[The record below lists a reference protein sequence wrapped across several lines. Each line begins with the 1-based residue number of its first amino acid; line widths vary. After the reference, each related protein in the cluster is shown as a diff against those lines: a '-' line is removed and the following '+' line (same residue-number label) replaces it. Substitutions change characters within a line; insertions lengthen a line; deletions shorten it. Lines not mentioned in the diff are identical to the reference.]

1 MVYLQKLSCVNTC
14 NGFENH
20 VKASL
25 DFRGE
30 LSLERGIQ
38 MNKKIII
45 RTLEKIALYMELQA
59 ENPFKVSAFR
69 KAAAALEADER
80 SLSEIDDITAIKGIG
95 KGTAA
100 VIIELMETGV
110 SSTLKELEEIV
121 PKGLIPLMKLPGLG
135 GKKLAKL
142 YQELNI
148 VDADSLKAACEAGK
162 VRELAGFAA
171 KTEEKILKEL
181 ENFGSRKERLPIWQL
196 EPAVLEINELL
207 ASLPEVEKFS
217 VAGSFRRVAETSKDI
232 DFIVATSAYEIVRE
246 AILTRLVVLETI
258 AAGDT
263 KVSVILDRDEPVSVD
278 FRLVKSEEYATA
290 LHHFT
295 GSKDH
300 NVRMRQLAK
309 SMDKKIS
316 EYGVEQED
324 GSIVTF
330 ETEEQFFAHFD
341 LPFIPPTVRESGKE
355 LDRLGEL
362 DQLVKLEDI
371 VSDLHMHTTW
381 SDGAHSVN
389 EMGQAL
395 IAKGYTHA
403 VITDHSHYLKVANG
417 LTPERLQQQKQ
428 DIYAFNESNP
438 GFRLYRGTE
447 MDILPDGTLDFD
459 DEVLKELD
467 FVIASIHSSF
477 TQSQDKIMARL
488 KTAVEHPYVHMI
500 AHPTG
505 RIVGER
511 DGYDPDVPLLI
522 EWAAQHG
529 KILELNANPY
539 RLDLCIEH
547 LQLAMEHNVP
557 IAINTDAHAIDQL
570 RFMDIGVKYAQKA
583 WLKKD
588 LIVNTWSKERFEA
601 FIMKN
606 K

>member
-1 MVYLQKLSCVNTC
+1 
-14 NGFENH
+14 
-20 VKASL
+20 
-25 DFRGE
+25 
-30 LSLERGIQ
+30 

-100 VIIELMETGV
+100 VITELMEIGE
-110 SSTLKELEEIV
+110 STVLKELEAIV
-121 PKGLIPLMKLPGLG
+121 PKGLVPLMKLPGLG

-148 VDADSLKAACEAGK
+148 VDAATLKAACEAGQ
-162 VRELAGFAA
+162 VRGLAGFAA

-181 ENFGSRKERLPIWQL
+181 ETFGSRAERLPIWQL
-196 EPAVLEINELL
+196 EPVVLEINELL
-207 ASLPEVEKFS
+207 ASLPEVELFS
-217 VAGSFRRVAETSKDI
+217 VAGSFRRVAETSKDV
-232 DFIVATSAYEIVRE
+232 DFIIATKEYEVVRE
-246 AILTRLVVLETI
+246 AILTRLAILETV
-258 AAGDT
+258 AAGAT
-263 KVSVILDRDEPVSVD
+263 KVSVILDREEPVSVD
-278 FRLVKSEEYATA
+278 FRLVTREEFATA

-309 SMDKKIS
+309 SMGKKIS

-324 GSIVTF
+324 GTVVTF
-330 ETEEQFFAHFD
+330 ESEEAFFAHFN

-355 LDRLGEL
+355 LDRLDEL
-362 DQLVKLEDI
+362 SELVKLEDI
-371 VSDLHMHTTW
+371 VADLHMHTTW
-381 SDGAHSVN
+381 SDGAHSVS

-395 IAKGYTHA
+395 MDNGYSHA
-403 VITDHSHYLKVANG
+403 VITDHSQYLKVANG
-417 LTPERLQQQKQ
+417 LTPERLEQQKL
-428 DIYAFNESNP
+428 DIYAFNEANP
-438 GFRLYRGTE
+438 NFRLYRGTE
-447 MDILPDGTLDFD
+447 MDILPDGTLDFGD
-459 DEVLKELD
+459 DVLKELD

-488 KTAVEHPYVHMI
+488 KTAVENPYVHMI

-505 RIVGER
+505 RIVGQR
-511 DGYDPDVPLLI
+511 GGYDPDVPLLI
-522 EWAAQHG
+522 EWAAAHG

-539 RLDLCIEH
+539 RLDLSIEY
-547 LQLAMEHNVP
+547 LTLAMEKNVP

-588 LIVNTWSKERFEA
+588 LIVNTWSKDKFEA
-601 FIMKN
+601 FISKN

>member
-1 MVYLQKLSCVNTC
+1 MRKL
-14 NGFENH
+14 
-20 VKASL
+20 
-25 DFRGE
+25 
-30 LSLERGIQ
+30 LSIFGGSFFKVTKGVSKL

-80 SLSEIDDITAIKGIG
+80 SLSEIEDITAIKGIG

-100 VIIELMETGV
+100 VIFELMETNE
-110 SSTLKELEEIV
+110 SSVLKELEEVV

-148 VDADSLKAACEAGK
+148 VDAQSLKIACEAGK
-162 VRELAGFAA
+162 VRELSGFAA

-181 ENFGSRKERLPIWQL
+181 ENFGTRAERLPVWQL
-196 EPAVLEINELL
+196 EPVVLEINELL
-207 ASLPEVEKFS
+207 ASLPEVQKFS
-217 VAGSFRRVAETSKDI
+217 VAGSFRRVAETSKDV
-232 DFIVATSAYEIVRE
+232 DFIIATEQVDIVRE
-246 AILTRLVVLETI
+246 ALLTRLNILETI

-278 FRLVKSEEYATA
+278 FRMVKLEEYATA

-309 SMDKKIS
+309 SMGKKIS

-324 GSIVTF
+324 GTVETF
-330 ETEEQFFAHFD
+330 ESEEAFFAHFN
-341 LPFIPPTVRESGKE
+341 LPFIPPSVRESGKE

-362 DQLVKLEDI
+362 PHLVQLKDI

-381 SDGAHSVN
+381 SDGAHSVG
-389 EMGQAL
+389 EMGEAL
-395 IAKGYTHA
+395 IARGYTHA
-403 VITDHSHYLKVANG
+403 VITDHSQYLKVANG
-417 LTPERLQQQKQ
+417 LTPERLDQQKL
-428 DIYAFNESNP
+428 DIYAFNETHP
-438 GFRLYRGTE
+438 DFRLYRGTE
-447 MDILPDGTLDFD
+447 MDILPDGSLDFED
-459 DEVLKELD
+459 DVLKELD

-488 KTAVEHPYVHMI
+488 KSAVENPYVHMI

-505 RIVGER
+505 RIVGQR
-511 DGYDPDVPLLI
+511 GGYDPDVPQLI
-522 EWAAQHG
+522 EWAAEHG
-529 KILELNANPY
+529 KILELNANPH
-539 RLDLCIEH
+539 RLDLCTEH
-547 LQLAMEHNVP
+547 LQLAMEKNVL

-570 RFMDIGVKYAQKA
+570 RFMEIGTKYAQKA
-583 WLKKD
+583 WLKKE
-588 LIVNTWSKERFEA
+588 LIVNTWSKEQFEA
-601 FIMKN
+601 FITKH

>member
-1 MVYLQKLSCVNTC
+1 
-14 NGFENH
+14 
-20 VKASL
+20 
-25 DFRGE
+25 
-30 LSLERGIQ
+30 
-38 MNKKIII
+38 
-45 RTLEKIALYMELQA
+45 MELQA

-80 SLSEIDDITAIKGIG
+80 SLSEIDDITGIKGIG

-100 VIIELMETGV
+100 VILELMEVGE
-110 SSTLKELEEIV
+110 SSVLKELEAIV
-121 PKGLIPLMKLPGLG
+121 PKGLIPLLKLPGLG
-135 GKKLAKL
+135 GKKIAKL

-148 VDADSLKAACEAGK
+148 VDAESLKAACEAGK

-181 ENFGSRKERLPIWQL
+181 ETFGTRAERLPIWQL
-196 EPAVLEINELL
+196 EPVVLEINELL
-207 ASLPEVEKFS
+207 ANLPEVELFS

-232 DFIVATSAYEIVRE
+232 DFIVATSDYEAVRE
-246 AILTRLVVLETI
+246 AILTQLVIIETI

-263 KVSVILDRDEPVSVD
+263 KVSVILDREEPVSVD
-278 FRLVKSEEYATA
+278 FRLVKREEYATA

-309 SMDKKIS
+309 SMGKKIS

-324 GSIVTF
+324 GTMATF
-330 ETEEQFFAHFD
+330 DSEEAFFAHFD

-355 LDRLGEL
+355 LDRLEEL
-362 DQLVKLEDI
+362 SGLVTLQDI

-389 EMGQAL
+389 EMGEAL

-403 VITDHSHYLKVANG
+403 VITDHSQYLKVANG
-417 LTPERLQQQKQ
+417 LTPERLQQQMQ
-428 DIYAFNESNP
+428 DIEAFNEANP
-438 GFRLYRGTE
+438 NFRLYRGTE
-447 MDILPDGTLDFD
+447 MDILPDGTLDFN
-459 DEVLKELD
+459 DEVLKDLD

-488 KTAVEHPYVHMI
+488 KTAIENPYVHMI

-505 RIVGER
+505 RIVGQR
-511 DGYDPDVPLLI
+511 GGYDPDVPLLI
-522 EWAAQHG
+522 EWAARHG

-539 RLDLCIEH
+539 RLDLCVEY
-547 LQLAMEHNVP
+547 LQLAMEKNVP

-583 WLKKD
+583 WLKKE
-588 LIVNTWSKERFEA
+588 LIVNTWTKEKFET
-601 FIMKN
+601 FITKH
-606 K
+606 KQQL

>member
-1 MVYLQKLSCVNTC
+1 
-14 NGFENH
+14 
-20 VKASL
+20 
-25 DFRGE
+25 
-30 LSLERGIQ
+30 
-38 MNKKIII
+38 
-45 RTLEKIALYMELQA
+45 MELQA

-80 SLSEIDDITAIKGIG
+80 SLSEIEDITAIKGIG

-100 VIIELMETGV
+100 VILELIETGQ
-110 SSTLKELEEIV
+110 SSTLKELEEVV
-121 PKGLIPLMKLPGLG
+121 PKGLVPLMKLPGLG

-148 VDADSLKAACEAGK
+148 IDAASLRVACETGK
-162 VRELAGFAA
+162 VRELAGFAV

-181 ENFGSRKERLPIWQL
+181 ESFGTRAERLPIWQL
-196 EPAVLEINELL
+196 EPVVLEINALL

-232 DFIVATSAYEIVRE
+232 DFIVATEQYELVRE
-246 AILTRLVVLETI
+246 AILKRLAILETI

-263 KVSVILDRDEPVSVD
+263 KVSVILDREEPVSVD
-278 FRLVKSEEYATA
+278 FRLVKRSEFATA

-309 SMDKKIS
+309 SMGKKIS

-324 GSIVTF
+324 GTIQTF
-330 ETEEQFFAHFD
+330 ETEEQFFAHFN

-355 LDRLGEL
+355 LDRLQEL
-362 DQLVKLEDI
+362 KYLVQPGDI

-381 SDGAHSVN
+381 SDGAHSVT
-389 EMGQAL
+389 EMGEAL
-395 IAKGYTHA
+395 IELGYTYA
-403 VITDHSHYLKVANG
+403 VITDHSQYLKVANG
-417 LTPERLQQQKQ
+417 LTPERLEQQKL
-428 DIYAFNESNP
+428 DIYAFNEKHPN
-438 GFRLYRGTE
+438 FRLFRGTE
-447 MDILPDGTLDFD
+447 MDILPDGTLDFND
-459 DEVLKELD
+459 DVLKELD

-488 KTAVEHPYVHMI
+488 KTAVENPYVHMI

-505 RIVGER
+505 RIVGQR
-511 DGYDPDVPLLI
+511 GGYDPDVPLLI
-522 EWAAQHG
+522 EWAAEHG

-539 RLDLCIEH
+539 RLDLSVEY
-547 LQLAMEHNVP
+547 LQLAMEKNVP

-570 RFMDIGVKYAQKA
+570 RFMDIGTKYAQKA
-583 WLKKD
+583 WLKKE
-588 LIVNTWSKERFEA
+588 LIVNTWSLKQFET
-601 FIMKN
+601 FIKKIKTN
-606 K
+606 LEKQEVFS

>member
-1 MVYLQKLSCVNTC
+1 
-14 NGFENH
+14 
-20 VKASL
+20 
-25 DFRGE
+25 
-30 LSLERGIQ
+30 

-69 KAAAALEADER
+69 KAAGALEADER

-100 VIIELMETGV
+100 VILELMEIGE
-110 SSTLKELEEIV
+110 SSVLKELEAAV
-121 PKGLIPLMKLPGLG
+121 PKGLVPLMKLPGLG

-148 VDADSLKAACEAGK
+148 VDAETLKAACEAGK

-181 ENFGSRKERLPIWQL
+181 ETFGSRAERLPIWQL
-196 EPAVLEINELL
+196 EPVVLEINELL
-207 ASLPEVEKFS
+207 ASLPEVELFS
-217 VAGSFRRVAETSKDI
+217 VAGSFRRIAETSKDV
-232 DFIVATSAYEIVRE
+232 DFIVATKEYETVRE
-246 AILTRLVVLETI
+246 AILTRLAILETI

-263 KVSVILDRDEPVSVD
+263 KVSVILDREEPVSVD
-278 FRLVKSEEYATA
+278 FRLVKREEYATA

-300 NVRMRQLAK
+300 NVCMRQLAK
-309 SMDKKIS
+309 SMGKKIS

-324 GSIVTF
+324 GTLATF
-330 ETEEQFFAHFD
+330 ESEEAFFAHFN
-341 LPFIPPTVRESGKE
+341 LPYIPPTVRESGKE
-355 LDRLGEL
+355 LERLDEL
-362 DQLVKLEDI
+362 NDLVKLNDI

-381 SDGAHSVN
+381 SDGAHSVS

-395 IAKGYTHA
+395 IDKGYKYA
-403 VITDHSHYLKVANG
+403 VITDHSQYLKVANG
-417 LTPERLQQQKQ
+417 LTPERLEQQKF
-428 DIYAFNESNP
+428 DIYSFNEANP
-438 GFRLYRGTE
+438 DFRLYRGTE

-459 DEVLKELD
+459 DDVLKDLD

-488 KTAVEHPYVHMI
+488 KTAMENQFVHMI

-511 DGYDPDVPLLI
+511 GGYNPDVPLLI
-522 EWAAQHG
+522 DWAAEHG

-539 RLDLCIEH
+539 RLDLSTEY
-547 LQLAMEHNVP
+547 LQLAIEKNVP
-557 IAINTDAHAIDQL
+557 IAINTDAHAIDHL
-570 RFMDIGVKYAQKA
+570 RFMDIGVNYAQKA
-583 WLKKD
+583 WLKKE
-588 LIVNTWSKERFEA
+588 LIVNTWSKEKFEA
-601 FIMKN
+601 FITKN
-606 K
+606 KEK

>member
-1 MVYLQKLSCVNTC
+1 MM
-14 NGFENH
+14 
-20 VKASL
+20 
-25 DFRGE
+25 
-30 LSLERGIQ
+30 

-100 VIIELMETGV
+100 VITELMEIGE
-110 SSTLKELEEIV
+110 STVLKELEAIV
-121 PKGLIPLMKLPGLG
+121 PKGLVPLMKLPGLG

-148 VDADSLKAACEAGK
+148 VDAATLKAACEAGQ
-162 VRELAGFAA
+162 VRGLAGFAA

-181 ENFGSRKERLPIWQL
+181 ETFGSRAERLPIWQL
-196 EPAVLEINELL
+196 EPVVLEINELL
-207 ASLPEVEKFS
+207 ASLPEVELFS
-217 VAGSFRRVAETSKDI
+217 VAGSFRRVAETSKDV
-232 DFIVATSAYEIVRE
+232 DFIIATKEYEVVRE
-246 AILTRLVVLETI
+246 AILTRLAILETV

-263 KVSVILDRDEPVSVD
+263 KVSVILDREEPVSVD
-278 FRLVKSEEYATA
+278 FRLVTREEFATA

-309 SMDKKIS
+309 SMGKKIS

-324 GSIVTF
+324 GTVVTF
-330 ETEEQFFAHFD
+330 ESEEAFFAHFN

-355 LDRLGEL
+355 LDRLDEL
-362 DQLVKLEDI
+362 SELVKLEDI
-371 VSDLHMHTTW
+371 VADLHMHTTW
-381 SDGAHSVN
+381 SDGAHSVS

-395 IAKGYTHA
+395 IDNGYSHA
-403 VITDHSHYLKVANG
+403 VITDHSQYLKVANG
-417 LTPERLQQQKQ
+417 LTPERLEQQKL
-428 DIYAFNESNP
+428 DIYAFNEANP
-438 GFRLYRGTE
+438 NFRLYRGTE
-447 MDILPDGTLDFD
+447 MDILPDGTLDFGD
-459 DEVLKELD
+459 DVLKELD

-477 TQSQDKIMARL
+477 TQPQDKIMARL
-488 KTAVEHPYVHMI
+488 KTAVENPYVHMI

-505 RIVGER
+505 RIVGQR
-511 DGYDPDVPLLI
+511 GGYDPDVPLLI
-522 EWAAQHG
+522 EWAAAHG

-539 RLDLCIEH
+539 RLDLSIEY
-547 LQLAMEHNVP
+547 LTLAMEKNVP

-588 LIVNTWSKERFEA
+588 LIVNTWAKDKFEA
-601 FIMKN
+601 FISKN

>member
-1 MVYLQKLSCVNTC
+1 M
-14 NGFENH
+14 
-20 VKASL
+20 
-25 DFRGE
+25 
-30 LSLERGIQ
+30 

-80 SLSEIDDITAIKGIG
+80 SLSEIDDITTIKGIG

-100 VIIELMETGV
+100 VITELMEIGE
-110 SSTLKELEEIV
+110 STVLKELEAIV
-121 PKGLIPLMKLPGLG
+121 PKGLVPLMKLPGLG

-148 VDADSLKAACEAGK
+148 VDADTLKAACEAGQ
-162 VRELAGFAA
+162 VRGLAGFAA

-181 ENFGSRKERLPIWQL
+181 ETFGSRAERLPIWQL
-196 EPAVLEINELL
+196 EPVVLEINELL
-207 ASLPEVEKFS
+207 ASLPEVELFS
-217 VAGSFRRVAETSKDI
+217 VAGSFRRVAETSKDV
-232 DFIVATSAYEIVRE
+232 DFIIATKEYEVVRE
-246 AILTRLVVLETI
+246 AILTRLAILETV

-263 KVSVILDRDEPVSVD
+263 KVSVILDREEPVSVD
-278 FRLVKSEEYATA
+278 FRLVTREEFATA

-309 SMDKKIS
+309 SMGKKIS

-324 GSIVTF
+324 GTVVTF
-330 ETEEQFFAHFD
+330 ESEEAFFAHFN

-355 LDRLGEL
+355 LDRLDEL
-362 DQLVKLEDI
+362 AELVKLEDI
-371 VSDLHMHTTW
+371 VTDLHMHTTW
-381 SDGAHSVN
+381 SDGAHSVS

-395 IAKGYTHA
+395 MDIGYSHA
-403 VITDHSHYLKVANG
+403 VITDHSQYLKVANG
-417 LTPERLQQQKQ
+417 LTPERLEQQKL
-428 DIYAFNESNP
+428 DIYAFNEANP
-438 GFRLYRGTE
+438 NFRLYRGTE
-447 MDILPDGTLDFD
+447 MDILPDGTLDFGD
-459 DEVLKELD
+459 DVLKELD

-488 KTAVEHPYVHMI
+488 KTAVENPYVHMI

-505 RIVGER
+505 RIVGQR
-511 DGYDPDVPLLI
+511 GGYDPDVPLLI
-522 EWAAQHG
+522 EWAAAHG

-539 RLDLCIEH
+539 RLDLSIEY
-547 LQLAMEHNVP
+547 LTLAMEKNVP

-588 LIVNTWSKERFEA
+588 LIVNTWSKDKFES
-601 FIMKN
+601 FISKN

>member
-1 MVYLQKLSCVNTC
+1 MM
-14 NGFENH
+14 
-20 VKASL
+20 
-25 DFRGE
+25 
-30 LSLERGIQ
+30 

-100 VIIELMETGV
+100 VITELMEIGE
-110 SSTLKELEEIV
+110 STVLKELEAIV
-121 PKGLIPLMKLPGLG
+121 PKGLVPLMKLPGLG

-148 VDADSLKAACEAGK
+148 VDAATLKAACEAGQ
-162 VRELAGFAA
+162 VRGLAGFAA

-181 ENFGSRKERLPIWQL
+181 ETFGSRAERLPIWQL
-196 EPAVLEINELL
+196 EPVVLEINELL
-207 ASLPEVEKFS
+207 ASLPEVELFS
-217 VAGSFRRVAETSKDI
+217 VAGSFRRVAETSKDV
-232 DFIVATSAYEIVRE
+232 DFIIATKEYEVVRE
-246 AILTRLVVLETI
+246 AILTRLAILETV
-258 AAGDT
+258 AAGAT
-263 KVSVILDRDEPVSVD
+263 KVSVILDREEPVSVD
-278 FRLVKSEEYATA
+278 FRLVTREEFATA

-309 SMDKKIS
+309 SMGKKIS

-324 GSIVTF
+324 GTVVTF
-330 ETEEQFFAHFD
+330 ESEEAFFAHFN

-355 LDRLGEL
+355 LDRLDEL
-362 DQLVKLEDI
+362 SELVKLEDI
-371 VSDLHMHTTW
+371 VADLHMHTTW
-381 SDGAHSVN
+381 SDGAHSVS

-395 IAKGYTHA
+395 MDNGYSHA
-403 VITDHSHYLKVANG
+403 VITDHSQYLKVANG
-417 LTPERLQQQKQ
+417 LTPERLEQQKL
-428 DIYAFNESNP
+428 DIYAFNEANP
-438 GFRLYRGTE
+438 NFRLYRGTE
-447 MDILPDGTLDFD
+447 MDILPDGTLDFGD
-459 DEVLKELD
+459 DVLKELD

-488 KTAVEHPYVHMI
+488 KTAVENPYVHMI

-505 RIVGER
+505 RIVGQR
-511 DGYDPDVPLLI
+511 GGYDPDVPLLI
-522 EWAAQHG
+522 EWAAAHG

-539 RLDLCIEH
+539 RLDLSNEY
-547 LQLAMEHNVP
+547 LTLAMEKNVP

-588 LIVNTWSKERFEA
+588 LIVNTWSKDKFEA
-601 FIMKN
+601 FISKN